1 MDARIGILDP
11 RMAGDDSTYL
21 CPDPRGLRPGNRV
34 HLLED
39 GARAYPR
46 MLEAV
51 ARAERSV
58 YLETYIFADDS
69 VGQRFAKA
77 LAARARDGL
86 EVRVLYDAVGSQET
100 PRDFFGWMRSQGVR
114 VVEFNPIPR
123 LLFGF
128 RFRRR
133 NHRKLLTVD
142 GRVAFLGGMNISRE
156 YAPPGE
162 GGLGWRDT
170 QVEIKGP
177 VVTDLLRTAQ
187 EVWCRQARCAK
198 LPPPAA
204 DILPPQ
210 ERGIPAR
217 VLSSHRF
224 KSRWE
229 IGRHYRWALRH
240 ARERVWIANPYF
252 LPSGRFQR
260 DLRRAARRGA
270 DVRLLVPSRSDVPPA
285 LLATRHLFTRLLK
298 WGVRIFEWPGPMM
311 HAKTAV
317 IDGAWVT
324 VGSYNIDHL
333 SLVHN
338 FELTSILLDRG
349 FGAEVEAMFE
359 RDFARSG
366 EVKAD
371 AWKGRGWTRKLLEGL
386 AYELR
391 FFF

>member
-1 MDARIGILDP
+1 MTDDAAR
-11 RMAGDDSTYL
+11 L
-21 CPDPRGLRPGNRV
+21 CPDPRELRPGNRV

-39 GARAYPR
+39 GAHAYPR

-51 ARAERSV
+51 ARAERSI
-58 YLETYIFADDS
+58 YLEMYIFADDV
-69 VGQRFAKA
+69 VGRRFAKA

-86 EVRVLYDAVGSQET
+86 EVRFLYDAVGSKET

-123 LLFGF
+123 FFFGL

-133 NHRKLLTVD
+133 NHRKLLIVD
-142 GRVAFLGGMNISRE
+142 GRVAFLGGMNVSRE
-156 YAPPGE
+156 YAPTEE

-187 EVWCRQARCAK
+187 EVWCRQARCAP
-198 LPPPAA
+198 LPPPEA
-204 DILPPQ
+204 DLLPPQ

-217 VLSSHRF
+217 ILSSHRL

-229 IGRHYRWALRH
+229 IGRHYRHALRH
-240 ARERVWIANPYF
+240 ARERIWIANPYF

-260 DLRRAARRGA
+260 DLRQAARRGV
-270 DVRLLVPSRSDVPPA
+270 DIRLLVPSRSDVPPA
-285 LLATRHLFTRLLK
+285 LYATQHLFARLLT
-298 WGVRIFEWPGPMM
+298 WGVRLFEWPGPMM

-317 IDGAWVT
+317 IDGTWVT

-333 SLVHN
+333 SLMHN
-338 FELTSILLDRG
+338 HELTSILLDRG
-349 FGAEVEAMFE
+349 FGSEVEAMFE

-371 AWKGRGWTRKLLEGL
+371 AWMKRGWGHRVLEGL

-391 FFF
+391 LFF